1 MYLRSKDTCTVRK
14 GKEKVILHKW
24 KKKKKKI
31 EVAILT
37 LDKIDF
43 KTKTVKNKE
52 GYFILIMESV

>member
-1 MYLRSKDTCTVRK
+1 M
-14 GKEKVILHKW
+14 E
-24 KKKKKKI
+24 KKKKKI